1 MFGKKKQD
9 NKKKDDIVVVS
20 THNKNVELKIEEQL
34 AKQKKIVVADNLML
48 VLWIA
53 TIVLFATHLY
63 FYGFVTFGCLA
74 FCTFNTST
82 AKKLRNEYALL
93 AVCIM
98 SFVCVPF
105 ILAIDIF
112 KLARI
117 NSKVKAL
124 EKEKLP
130 ETKVEANDNVDD
142 ESVDGV
148 TDATTEDNASTD
160 ATDATGDSGNAD
172 NAVVYHEPQD
182 IDDIEL
188 DLSDL

>member
-1 MFGKKKQD
+1 KR
-9 NKKKDDIVVVS
+9 
-20 THNKNVELKIEEQL
+20 
-34 AKQKKIVVADNLML
+34 
-48 VLWIA
+48 
-53 TIVLFATHLY
+53 
-63 FYGFVTFGCLA
+63 
-74 FCTFNTST
+74 
-82 AKKLRNEYALL
+82 LRNEYALL

-117 NSKVKAL
+117 NSKIKSL

-130 ETKVEANDNVDD
+130 ESNVDSSKAD
-142 ESVDGV
+142 DVDDGV
-148 TDATTEDNASTD
+148 ASDVATDSTD
-160 ATDATGDSGNAD
+160 TDGTSETVGDDSGNAED
-172 NAVVYHEPQD
+172 KVVYHEPED